1 MIFWTYNVF
10 CNLNVGEMSLV
21 YIYINF
27 VNIRVCLISSLHTN
41 RQSHKRL
48 PCSPRQHTELF
59 SFSWIIHVLFWLGPF
74 HLFEEH
80 YTYSNSVYAFI
91 YKQMHVLTKWISF
104 FITLDKES
112 FALFCWNEDDKFTYK
127 HKQMWHLAAWVF
139 DHALSAIHRLG

>member
-10 CNLNVGEMSLV
+10 CNLNVGEVSLV

-41 RQSHKRL
+41 RQYHKRL

-91 YKQMHVLTKWISF
+91 YKQQHVLTKWISF
-104 FITLDKES
+104 FITLDTES
-112 FALFCWNEDDKFTYK
+112 FALFVLISMMISTHTNINKCDIWRRGFLT
-127 HKQMWHLAAWVF
+127 MPWVQF
-139 DHALSAIHRLG
+139 IG